1 MKHRVGLIGYGA
13 MGKNHARIINSIKEC
28 ELIGVY
34 DNNIQNSDKDIVFHE
49 TLDSLIDSCEIII
62 ISTPTNTH
70 VDLLKLCIEKKKNV
84 LIEKP
89 LSNNLSEINEVKNL
103 IKDSSNFYL
112 IGLLEKF
119 NPTVKFLKL
128 ENLNNIQNI
137 TVRRLSPLNQTNR
150 NEDNVLLDLTIH
162 DFSILKE
169 LLGLDLDKLNFEF
182 FFKEDSESNHVD
194 IFGKYKKSN
203 IVITTSKIY
212 QKKVRSIELLTTKKL
227 YVCNLIQNSVE
238 IISNDEIS
246 MISKNKNYGHIEN
259 SQISYPVIQNVE
271 PLLSQFRY
279 FLEDI
284 ETNDCKNN
292 HKLFLEDI
300 SMHEYLINKI

>member
-34 DNNIQNSDKDIVFHE
+34 DNNVQNSDKDIVFHE

-128 ENLNNIQNI
+128 ENLNDIQNI
-137 TVRRLSPLNQTNR
+137 TVRRLSPINQTTL
-150 NEDNVLLDLTIH
+150 EGDAQVLPRYR
-162 DFSILKE
+162 S
-169 LLGLDLDKLNFEF
+169 LLL
-182 FFKEDSESNHVD
+182 
-194 IFGKYKKSN
+194 
-203 IVITTSKIY
+203 
-212 QKKVRSIELLTTKKL
+212 
-227 YVCNLIQNSVE
+227 
-238 IISNDEIS
+238 
-246 MISKNKNYGHIEN
+246 
-259 SQISYPVIQNVE
+259 
-271 PLLSQFRY
+271 
-279 FLEDI
+279 
-284 ETNDCKNN
+284 
-292 HKLFLEDI
+292 
-300 SMHEYLINKI
+300 